1 MIQVLCLQITSLMVE
16 ALARAYESAN
26 NMNYVYITWDNQV
39 KASEFFNANGLVATL
54 SEALKVWPHALDD

>member
-1 MIQVLCLQITSLMVE
+1 MVE